1 MKRTCLLLPAV
12 AALFA
17 QALSAEPTSAK
28 PSSVGNIMYVGDS
41 ITHGVNSAS
50 YRWQLHKVFADNN
63 LSYTELGINTGNT
76 PGHLGGSALK
86 NTTADYAGSTFRN
99 THCAQSSGRA
109 WEVSGNASGGK
120 PANQKYQ
127 RYNGTNIKNWL
138 GLDKKTNRGEPYNG
152 PVFTKDDTPA
162 RVCIMIGTNDL
173 LSDTKQGSTL
183 VANKDKEMTDL
194 IKDVDAIVATIRKV
208 APKAQ
213 ISINEIPAW
222 CMAGTMANADVHE
235 AVQEYNSRLRKWA
248 QKKKITVINVN
259 RGLADVTSTKPLDG
273 IPSMFTADKLHP
285 AAQGDLII
293 AGNMARALGW
303 GGRTAGLPRKAA
315 SALAPLPSFSADGA
329 SADGQNAY
337 KLKDGDS
344 VSASFSPAAEFT
356 VEFTPTLGNGSK
368 DGWDAD
374 SALSAT
380 IPGAGSLSISEGFI
394 RWNGTTLFSADMSAN
409 KEPIRI
415 CSVPGNDDATI
426 PGGIYV
432 WLGDML
438 IGEALPTSA
447 PTGDTLSFS
456 LTGSATAHLILHAAD
471 PGHAFAPTTT
481 PPPSSPKSKSK
492 KRG

>member
-1 MKRTCLLLPAV
+1 MKHACLLLPVA
-12 AALFA
+12 AALFTP
-17 QALSAEPTSAK
+17 ALSAAPTPAK

-50 YRWQLHKVFADNN
+50 YRWQLHKIFADNSI
-63 LSYTELGINTGNT
+63 SYTELGINTGNT
-76 PGHLGGSALK
+76 PGHLGGTALK

-138 GLDKKTNRGEPYNG
+138 GLDKKTNRGEEYSG
-152 PVFTKDDTPA
+152 PVFTKSESPA

-173 LSDTKQGSTL
+173 LSDTKQGSSL
-183 VANKDKEMTDL
+183 VSNKDKELSDL
-194 IKDVDAIVATIRKV
+194 IKDVDAIVATIRKA

-235 AVQEYNSRLRKWA
+235 AVQEYNGRLRKWA
-248 QKKKITVINVN
+248 QKKKITIINVN
-259 RGLADVTSTKPLDG
+259 RGLADVTSSKPLDG

-293 AGNMARALGW
+293 AGNMARTLGW
-303 GGRTAGLPRKAA
+303 GGRTAGLERKAA
-315 SALAPLPSFSADGA
+315 ADITPLPSFSADSA
-329 SADGQNAY
+329 SPDGQNAY
-337 KLKDGDS
+337 KLKDGAS

-356 VEFTPTLGNGSK
+356 VEFTPTVGNGSK

-374 SALSAT
+374 SALSVT
-380 IPGAGSLSISEGFI
+380 IPGSGALSVSEGFI
-394 RWNGTTLFSADMSAN
+394 RWNGTTLFSGDMSAN

-415 CSVPGNDDATI
+415 CSVPGNDAASI
-426 PGGIYV
+426 PGGIYI

-438 IGEALPTSA
+438 IGEALPASA
-447 PTGDTLSFS
+447 TDGTALSFS
-456 LTGSATAHLILHAAD
+456 LSGSASAHLILHAAD
-471 PGHAFAPTTT
+471 ATHAFAPTAA
-481 PPPSSPKSKSK
+481 PSPSSPKPKPK
-492 KRG
+492 KRK

>member
-1 MKRTCLLLPAV
+1 MKHACSLLPVV
-12 AALFA
+12 AALLA
-17 QALSAEPTSAK
+17 PALSAAPTPAK

-50 YRWQLHKVFADNN
+50 YRWQLHKIFADNS
-63 LSYTELGINTGNT
+63 LAYTELGINTGNT

-99 THCAQSSGRA
+99 AHCAQSSGRA
-109 WEVSGNASGGK
+109 WEISGNASGGK

-138 GLDKKTNRGEPYNG
+138 GLDKKTNRGEEYSG
-152 PVFTKDDTPA
+152 PVFTKSEAPA

-183 VANKDKEMTDL
+183 VANKDREIADL
-194 IKDVDAIVATIRKV
+194 LKDVDAIVATIRKA

-235 AVQEYNSRLRKWA
+235 AVREYNDRLRKWA
-248 QKKKITVINVN
+248 QQKKITVINVN
-259 RGLADVTSTKPLDG
+259 RGLADVTSTKPLEG

-303 GGRTAGLPRKAA
+303 GGRTAGLSRKAA
-315 SALAPLPSFSADGA
+315 SALSPLPSFSADGA
-329 SADGQNAY
+329 SAAGQNAY
-337 KLKDGDS
+337 KLKGGDS

-356 VEFTPTLGNGSK
+356 VEFTPTVGNGSK

-374 SALSAT
+374 SALSVT
-380 IPGAGSLSISEGFI
+380 IPGAGSLSVEEGFI
-394 RWNGTTLFSADMSAN
+394 RWNGTPLFSGDMSAN
-409 KEPIRI
+409 QEPIRI
-415 CSVPGNDDATI
+415 CNLPGNDASSI
-426 PGGIYV
+426 PGGIYI

-438 IGEALPTSA
+438 IGEALPTAA
-447 PTGDTLSFS
+447 PAGDSLSFS
-456 LTGSATAHLILHAAD
+456 LAGSADAHLTLHAAD
-471 PGHAFAPTTT
+471 PAHAFAPATA
-481 PPPSSPKSKSK
+481 PFPASPKAKPK
-492 KRG
+492 KLR